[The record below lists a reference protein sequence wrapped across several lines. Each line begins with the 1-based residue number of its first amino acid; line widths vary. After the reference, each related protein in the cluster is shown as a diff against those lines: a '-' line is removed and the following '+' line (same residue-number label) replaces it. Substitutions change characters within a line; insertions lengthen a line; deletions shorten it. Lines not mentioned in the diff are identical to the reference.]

1 MPTYNYFW
9 HNYFDSLKKMEKIR
23 SIIAPATLGAISSV
37 LIYKFV
43 LQSDLSITVPFTSM
57 ELPAYQVIGLTSLI
71 GNVGGELIADYTK
84 DKIPKMS
91 FLQGMEDSIL
101 PPVFGAGVTYAI
113 FKTAVSEDTSLKNTV
128 LVSIGGAVSGK
139 YVYNML

>member
-1 MPTYNYFW
+1 MLTYNYFR
-9 HNYFDSLKKMEKIR
+9 HNYFCSLKKMNTIKNVL
-23 SIIAPATLGAISSV
+23 APSALGAISSV
-37 LIYKFV
+37 LIYKFI

-57 ELPAYQVIGLTSLI
+57 ELPAYQVIGITSLI
-71 GNVGGELIADYTK
+71 GNVGGEVIAEYTK
-84 DKIPKMS
+84 DKIPKMG

-101 PPVFGAGVTYAI
+101 PPIFGAGLTYGI
-113 FKTAVSEDTSLKNTV
+113 FRMAVSEDTSLSNTV